1 MMIRRHLLNMEIKLL
16 ITAVLLLVALSG
28 CNPAQLPATEA
39 VVESPPTP
47 PASTPV
53 ETSTASPAPTQTSTP
68 TIPPTASPTTT
79 ATFTPEATA
88 TASPSATQTVTPTA
102 ALPMV
107 IVQEQANCR
116 YGPGQ
121 AYLYSHG
128 LYAGDRGDIH
138 GRNAS
143 GTWLWI
149 KPENL
154 ERRCWAAASVLEI
167 HGDAME
173 APVVQTTL
181 PQSTLY
187 GPPEEVLAVRSGPIV
202 HIAWSTVPMTEDDY
216 RGYLIEASVCQ
227 NGRRTATAV
236 HVNGLSYDIIDDGS
250 CEGESWGRL
259 YAVEKHGYTTPVMID
274 WPQ

>member
-1 MMIRRHLLNMEIKLL
+1 MKNSGNTTGRLRLLWA
-16 ITAVLLLVALSG
+16 AVLLVLALYG
-28 CNPAQLPATEA
+28 CSPGQT
-39 VVESPPTP
+39 PPTAALVQEATAP
-47 PASTPV
+47 SPARTPAPA
-53 ETSTASPAPTQTSTP
+53 STASPTP
-68 TIPPTASPTTT
+68 TRTLTPTRTPTATPTTS

-88 TASPSATQTVTPTA
+88 TASPSATQTLTPTA
-102 ALPMV
+102 VLPMV
-107 IVQEQANCR
+107 TVLEQANCR

-128 LYAGDRGDIH
+128 LYAGDQGEVH

-143 GTWLWI
+143 GSWLWI

-154 ERRCWAAASVLEI
+154 ERRCWAAASVLEARGEVI
-167 HGDAME
+167 E

-187 GPPEEVLAVRSGPIV
+187 SSPQEVLAVRSGPVV
-202 HIAWSTVPMTEDDY
+202 HIQWSSVPMTEDDY

-227 NGRRTATAV
+227 NGSRSTVAV
-236 HVNGLSYDIIDDGS
+236 HVDGLSYDLIDDDS

-259 YAVEKHGYTTPVMID
+259 YAVEKHGYTTPVMIA
-274 WPQ
+274 WP